1 MEVIEGFQGG
11 FHGFD
16 RLQWKF
22 CGFQRC
28 FHGFSDGLTV

>member
-1 MEVIEGFQGG
+1 MEVIGGFQAC